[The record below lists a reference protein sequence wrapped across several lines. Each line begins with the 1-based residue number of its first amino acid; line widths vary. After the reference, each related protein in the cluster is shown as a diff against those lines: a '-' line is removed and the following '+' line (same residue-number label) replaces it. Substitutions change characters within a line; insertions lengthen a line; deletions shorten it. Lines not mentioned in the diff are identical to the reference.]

1 MLALIYFALA
11 AFVGDFLCRRFYQ
24 FESVAHRCAA
34 AILVGLLVS
43 TWFTYLAGLAFFWT
57 SQPLLWANLLFLVAA
72 VALLSWPKWKGRILK
87 RAPEEAYPKRSNLF
101 LPRPRGSSIADW
113 LLIAGYVV
121 LVSWMMFASFTSSDG
136 NLRIANAQYSDFGPN
151 TAIIQS
157 FAVGHNFP
165 TEYPHFSGDRIRY
178 HFLFY
183 FQAGNLEFLGLN
195 PPWSLNLLSIVTLVA
210 MLILAMTL
218 GEVVFNSRAVGRLGS
233 LLFFFFGSLSYVPF
247 LHTQA
252 SVRAAIQAIWHRG
265 DYLPS
270 IFPYRGEAWGTWSQV
285 TYLNQRH
292 FAFAIGILL
301 LVLVFLVIRYRAV
314 AAKAK
319 VHRFR
324 THLVNLIR
332 LFAGRRRPGS
342 IDAHQ
347 KVQTARPQNVS
358 ISETGASDAIT
369 AERNAAPETATNT
382 VSDDPSLREA
392 VPESHKETDAI
403 TAEPNAVPETATKLV
418 SDDITRPEAF
428 PESSKEEAV
437 SVSESEDASH
447 SSERLREEAEA
458 ATEVATEAKHE
469 TVFMPQPFRAT
480 LPGFI
485 FSAVL
490 LGLLPMWN
498 SAVFIAA
505 AAVLALLFILFPLRG
520 QMLVLAV
527 TAGIIALPQMLYLGT
542 GSGRAPM
549 PRLFHW
555 GYMVDQPTA
564 VNVAKYLGFTFG
576 FKWLLIALALIFA
589 SWFQRR
595 LFLAALS
602 LLGVAFCFQFTIE
615 VLANQKFVHIWV
627 IIANLFVAF
636 ALWRLWRLSLGGTT
650 LPGKLVATVLFLL
663 VIPGGVID
671 FFPIHNTGWS
681 EVQYRNDPLID
692 WLKKNTTP
700 RDIFLTDRFVT
711 HPILMAGR
719 RVLYGWPYYAWSA
732 GYNAGKYDRLYSELF
747 EGKDPWKVYHLLKGN
762 GIKYVVYDNAVRQ
775 GQFIK
780 RPNEQLYATYFPKVF
795 EDSRY
800 NGLVIYKVP
809 DTPPPRLSALP
820 EAVSNMFEGG
830 KGTGK
835 GEFDSPMGI
844 AVDSS
849 GNILVADTGN
859 GRIEKFSPT
868 GTFVSAI
875 GTKGSGHGQLGGPN
889 GIAIDRAGN
898 IYVAEVAS
906 NHRVQKLASDG
917 TFIAEWKGPDL
928 GFYGPRRIAIGPDDS
943 VYVVDQ
949 GHTRIVKFNPD
960 GRVLAVWGTKGNGD
974 GQFDDPTSV
983 AVDPTTNKVYV
994 ADPMNKRIQVFDSDG
1009 KFLTK
1014 WVIPEWGKPVGFED
1028 LAIDSKTS
1036 RLYASSAQSD
1046 AVLVFDLNGTR
1057 IGSLTP
1063 KPPDRFQGPSAL
1075 ALANRKLFVLNM
1087 HGNSVSEIDL

>member
-1 MLALIYFALA
+1 MLALIYLGLA
-11 AFVGDFLCRRFYQ
+11 FCVGDFLCRRFYR
-24 FESVAHRCAA
+24 FVSVAHRCAA

-43 TWFTYLAGLAFFWT
+43 SWFTYLVALAFWWA
-57 SQPLLWANLLFLVAA
+57 SRPLLWGNLLFFVAS
-72 VALLSWPKWKGRILK
+72 VALLTWPKWKSKLLK
-87 RAPEEAYPKRSNLF
+87 PSEIGTNVSRATTLYF
-101 LPRPRGSSIADW
+101 PRAEGSGMGDW
-113 LLIAGYVV
+113 LLIVGYVI
-121 LVSWMMFASFTSSDG
+121 LVSWMMFASFNSGGGKLKIS
-136 NLRIANAQYSDFGPN
+136 NPEYSDFGPN
-151 TAIIQS
+151 TALMQS

-183 FQAGNLEFLGLN
+183 FQAGNLEFLGLD
-195 PPWSLNLLSIVTLVA
+195 PAWSLNLMSITTLVA
-210 MLILAMTL
+210 MLVVVMTL
-218 GEVVFNSRAVGRLGS
+218 GEVLFNSRAVGRLGS

-247 LHTQA
+247 LHKQA
-252 SVRAAIQAIWHRG
+252 SVRAAIQAIKQHG

-270 IFPYRGEAWGTWSQV
+270 IFPYRGETWGTWSQV

-292 FAFAIGILL
+292 FASAIGILL
-301 LVLVFLVIRYRAV
+301 LVLVFLVVRYRMLP
-314 AAKAK
+314 AKQTKKHPPPDTIKPETTTLPQTTPAT
-319 VHRFR
+319 VPEN
-324 THLVNLIR
+324 T
-332 LFAGRRRPGS
+332 
-342 IDAHQ
+342 
-347 KVQTARPQNVS
+347 VQPDVLPKPDPDVPALSSPTEAQQTTTLPETTPATG
-358 ISETGASDAIT
+358 SETTAQSDVPPKPDI
-369 AERNAAPETATNT
+369 
-382 VSDDPSLREA
+382 DMPSLS
-392 VPESHKETDAI
+392 P
-403 TAEPNAVPETATKLV
+403 P
-418 SDDITRPEAF
+418 
-428 PESSKEEAV
+428 
-437 SVSESEDASH
+437 
-447 SSERLREEAEA
+447 
-458 ATEVATEAKHE
+458 TEAQQQAVISAE
-469 TVFMPQPFRAT
+469 TFWAT

-485 FSAVL
+485 FSGVL

-505 AAVLALLFILFPLRG
+505 AAVLGFLFVLFPLRL
-520 QMLVLAV
+520 QMLALAIP
-527 TAGIIALPQMLYLGT
+527 AGLIALPQMLYLST

-564 VNVAKYLGFTFG
+564 MNVAKYLGFTFG
-576 FKWLLIALALIFA
+576 FKWLLIVLALIFA

-636 ALWRLWRLSLGGTT
+636 ALCRLWRLSVGGTT
-650 LPGKLVATVLFLL
+650 LPGKFFASVLFLL

-732 GYNAGKYDRLYSELF
+732 GYNASKYDRLYAELF
-747 EGKDPWKVYHLLKGN
+747 EGKDPWKVYHLLKEN
-762 GIKYVVYDNAVRQ
+762 GIKYVAYDNAVRQ
-775 GQFIK
+775 GQFVR

-800 NGLVIYKVP
+800 NGMVIYKVP
-809 DTPPPRLSALP
+809 DKPPAPLSALP
-820 EAVSNMFEGG
+820 ENVSNMFEGG

-844 AVDSS
+844 AVDPN
-849 GNILVADTGN
+849 GNVLVADTNN

-868 GTFVSAI
+868 GAFLSII
-875 GTKGSGHGQLGGPN
+875 GTKGSGHGQLGEPN
-889 GIAIDRAGN
+889 GIAIDRSGN
-898 IYVAEVAS
+898 IYVAEVGS
-906 NHRVQKLASDG
+906 NHRVQKLAPDG
-917 TFIAEWKGPDL
+917 TFIAEWAP

-943 VYVVDQ
+943 IYVVDQ
-949 GHTRIVKFNPD
+949 GRTRIVKFSPD
-960 GRVLAVWGTKGNGD
+960 GQVLTVWGSKGSGD
-974 GQFDDPTSV
+974 GQFNDHTSV

-994 ADPMNKRIQVFDSDG
+994 ADPVNKRIQVFDSNG

-1014 WVIPEWGKPVGFED
+1014 WSVPEWGQPAGFED
-1028 LAIDSKTS
+1028 LAIDSKTG
-1036 RLYASSAQSD
+1036 RLYASSANMD
-1046 AVLVFDLNGTR
+1046 AVLIFDLNGTR
-1057 IGSLTP
+1057 VGSLTP
-1063 KPPDRFQGPSAL
+1063 KPPDRLKGPSAL
-1075 ALANRKLFVLNM
+1075 ALTNRKLFVVNM
-1087 HGNSVSEIDL
+1087 HGDNVSEIDL